1 MRALPIMYTKK
12 HSLLVDH
19 TNRQL
24 ISTLDDLSSL
34 LGRDVVGD
42 LSAVRGVVHHQE
54 LQVLHVAHDELVQA
68 VGEHVLGGGVGTVT
82 NVGHQSGTTEAT
94 SAATINTLGLSP
106 VLLHPSLHVL
116 TPYVH
121 SLELVSLETRER
133 SRLLLHNLHLTN
145 GSHSVLHTRY
155 TTL

>member
-1 MRALPIMYTKK
+1 MKQFVSNISDLWSVCEETSDHSFQRPFAYSASASTFAIRALPITHFRKN
-12 HSLLVDH
+12 SLLVDH

-34 LGRDVVGD
+34 LGRHVVGD

-54 LQVLHVAHDELVQA
+54 LQVLHVAHDELVQS

-94 SAATINTLGLSP
+94 SAAAINTLGLSP
-106 VLLHPSLHVL
+106 VLLIA
-116 TPYVH
+116 
-121 SLELVSLETRER
+121 
-133 SRLLLHNLHLTN
+133 
-145 GSHSVLHTRY
+145 
-155 TTL
+155 